1 MDQNMVSTRQQL
13 LSALA
18 RQSDAL
24 DEYLNMPEDA
34 QMASKVIECNRELL
48 ALLHQIM
55 DKKPGSEPQ
64 R

>member
-1 MDQNMVSTRQQL
+1 MDDNQPSTRQQL
-13 LSALA
+13 LGALA

-24 DEYLNMPEDA
+24 DEYLSTPEDA

-48 ALLHQIM
+48 KLLQQII
-55 DKKPGSEPQ
+55 DSKPGAEPQ